1 MNAIRA
7 EAQRRGITRLCHFT
21 KSANLSHI
29 LAVGEIRDAATL
41 RASTEGFRPTDS
53 ERLDGHPDKI
63 NCSIEY
69 PNTWYLDR
77 AMAEDPHFKEWV
89 VLDLDPALLG
99 LPGAKFCPYN
109 AARGHGRGVDGGF
122 AAFLA
127 LFEASV
133 SGNRPRVRSTE
144 HPDWWPTDDQAE
156 VLLPGPLPLS
166 CVRGVIVRD
175 AAQAQLEHYRLTR
188 HLNMGAV
195 LPPLVIAPDLFDKYR
210 LSRTVRAGRRPVEG
224 PFVAKPTLA
233 E

>member
-21 KSANLSHI
+21 KSANLAHI
-29 LAVGEIRDAATL
+29 LATGEIRDAATL
-41 RASTEGFRPTDS
+41 RASTEGFRPTDP

-89 VLDLDPALLG
+89 ILDLDPALLG
-99 LPGAKFCPYN
+99 LPGAMFCPYN
-109 AARGHGRGVDGGF
+109 AARGRGRDVNSGF
-122 AAFLA
+122 AAFMA
-127 LFEASV
+127 LFDATV
-133 SGNRPRVRSTE
+133 SGNAIRVRSAE

-156 VLLPGPLPLS
+156 VLLPGPVSLS
-166 CVRGVIVRD
+166 CVRGVIVKD
-175 AAQAQLEHYRLTR
+175 AAQAQLEHYRLTL
-188 HLNMGAV
+188 HLEMDAV
-195 LPPLVIAPDLFDKYR
+195 LPPLVIAPDLFDKRR
-210 LSRTVRAGRRPVEG
+210 LSRTVRAGRRPAER
-224 PFVAKPTLA
+224 PFVAKSSLA